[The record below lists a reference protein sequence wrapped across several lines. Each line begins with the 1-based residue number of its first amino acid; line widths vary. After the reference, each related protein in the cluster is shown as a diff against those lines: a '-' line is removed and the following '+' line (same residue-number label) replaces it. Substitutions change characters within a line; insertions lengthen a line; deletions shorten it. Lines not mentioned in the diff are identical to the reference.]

1 MTRNNL
7 ILLCMLA
14 FFAVVLGVIKLCQP
28 GARDSASGQ
37 GTAGDRSVSGRA
49 RIVMYLPMPHPYCTE
64 VGEGARA
71 FSDKFK
77 VPVLVKTGQDAIQ
90 ANVNQ
95 NVESLSTMGYEAF
108 SIYPVDPAGSKG
120 LFAQLRGKGKLVVC
134 YGAQPAEGTQASFCI
149 ATDTRNAAGTAAENL
164 IRLMGGK
171 GKILNVLEG
180 MTDAN
185 TPIRKAAI
193 EEAVARHPGVEIIQ
207 TIGDITTEQKA
218 QEKIESALVARGGEI
233 DGVICTG
240 YTTTAAA
247 GTLLAER
254 NSKPGAKYIR
264 FVGLDTDERVIRA
277 IREGKIDATIA
288 QNPYGHGY
296 LTCLI
301 LDLMLKG
308 WSPVKD
314 YQFIDSGG
322 VVITRDNVE
331 RFKEDVKKN
340 TERIESDIKAKYLVA
355 PAGGGGV

>member
-1 MTRNNL
+1 MTMNNRIL
-7 ILLCMLA
+7 ICMLA
-14 FFAVVLGVIKLCQP
+14 FFAIVLGLIKLCQTGGRKSVARQ
-28 GARDSASGQ
+28 GAADG
-37 GTAGDRSVSGRA
+37 RSLSDRA

-64 VGEGARA
+64 VGEGAQA

-95 NVESLSTMGYEAF
+95 NVESLSTMGYDAF

-120 LFAQLRGKGKLVVC
+120 LFAQLRRKGKLVVC

-149 ATDTRNAAGTAAENL
+149 ATDTRNAAGTAAEHL

-171 GKILNVLEG
+171 GRILNVLEG

-185 TPIRKAAI
+185 TPVRKAAI
-193 EEAVARHPGVEIIQ
+193 EAAVARHPGVQVIQ
-207 TIGDITTEQKA
+207 TIGDATTEQKA
-218 QEKIESALVARGGEI
+218 QEKIESALVARGEEI

-247 GTLLAER
+247 GTLLSER
-254 NSKPGAKYIR
+254 NSKPGAKYIH
-264 FVGLDTDERVIRA
+264 FVGLDTDDRVIKA
-277 IREGKIDATIA
+277 IRDGKIDATIA

-322 VVITRDNVE
+322 VVITRDNVD
-331 RFKEDVKKN
+331 RFKDDVKRN
-340 TERIESDIKAKYLVA
+340 TERIESDIKARYLVP
-355 PAGGGGV
+355 PAGGGKG

>member
-1 MTRNNL
+1 
-7 ILLCMLA
+7 
-14 FFAVVLGVIKLCQP
+14 
-28 GARDSASGQ
+28 
-37 GTAGDRSVSGRA
+37 
-49 RIVMYLPMPHPYCTE
+49 MYLPMPHPYCTE

-71 FSDKFK
+71 FSDKLK

-149 ATDTRNAAGTAAENL
+149 ATDTRNAAGTAAEHL

-247 GTLLAER
+247 GTLLAKR
-254 NSKPGAKYIR
+254 NSMRSCALRLDGFPAALRPIVQVVDSFVENRRLALVVEAKVGAGR
-264 FVGLDTDERVIRA
+264 LMVCGADLVTDLSNRPVARQLRRSLLGYMSSHLFLPDVPVTETAIDGWFNQMEVI
-277 IREGKIDATIA
+277 
-288 QNPYGHGY
+288 NP
-296 LTCLI
+296 
-301 LDLMLKG
+301 
-308 WSPVKD
+308 
-314 YQFIDSGG
+314 
-322 VVITRDNVE
+322 
-331 RFKEDVKKN
+331 
-340 TERIESDIKAKYLVA
+340 TEKRT
-355 PAGGGGV
+355 P